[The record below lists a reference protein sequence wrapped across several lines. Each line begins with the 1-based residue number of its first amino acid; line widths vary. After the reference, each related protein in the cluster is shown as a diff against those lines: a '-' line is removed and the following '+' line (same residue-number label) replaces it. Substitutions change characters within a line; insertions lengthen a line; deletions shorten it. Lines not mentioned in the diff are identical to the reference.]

1 MKKFNNLESKKR
13 ILVIASIILFLLVSS
28 LAVLYSV
35 IDISKSRKMASKYL
49 TSITNGVSET
59 VDSWM
64 EEKKKMV
71 MFISEMP
78 EIKEALSGDMNH
90 LNQRF
95 QLIGKHYPNQECIF
109 LASKDGVI
117 LTDSSFMSL
126 YKIDYVHQ
134 LPFWKSFK
142 DNGFGIYLD
151 THISRSEKS
160 NKLIF
165 TIIKGVFSSNN
176 ELCGFIGITINWDK
190 FVKKFIIPVRVGETG
205 FVAITDLDGRNIG
218 HPDKSLALEDLSGY
232 AWMQNMITQKD
243 GSQEYTFC
251 SENKMMAFRQSKE
264 SGWIVNSSINED
276 ELIKQTIYIRN
287 LILLISIVILFS
299 LLFVIVYMDM
309 FKLEAAEKNLI
320 ESERNFKLLFE
331 RGSDGIFVHEINKN
345 GIPGHFTKANRI
357 FLKLFQC
364 KESELYNDSS
374 CFVFEGNGRDEYMK
388 VLSLMVQSKYHVMD
402 CELSV
407 KGQRLIVEFRLFLI
421 ESAQSY
427 AVMGFVRDITESVIS
442 RLKLAEHRDSLD
454 KKVQER
460 TKELMTSNMKLIN
473 QIKAKE
479 EMAKALIESEN
490 KYRSLI
496 ERANDGIML
505 VQDKQILYVNK
516 NMAHLLEYGDQEV
529 CKMTF
534 DQIIPE
540 NHWIDIYSNYQQRLK
555 GNNEKYIYETQ
566 FLSCSGKPLDVEVNA
581 GIINYEGKSVDF
593 LFVRDIAE
601 RKKIEEEKRK
611 HQEQLLQTD
620 KLVAL
625 GTLVSGVAHEIN
637 NPNSSI
643 MLGLPILK
651 QGWDGALP
659 ILDSYLKANGDFL
672 IAGIPFIM
680 FKSYVSDIM
689 RDISKCSERIKVI
702 VNDLKNF
709 SRFDS
714 GELSD
719 HVDVGGVIHASIKL
733 INSQILK
740 CTNKFQVKIEDDM
753 PCVFGNI
760 IRLEQVFV
768 NLIQNACQA
777 LTCSDQAIVIS
788 VNYNLDQQNIQV
800 LIEDEGCGISK
811 FNMKQIFDPF
821 YTTKR
826 GVGGTGL
833 GLSVSLKIIEE
844 HKGSIDFYSNE
855 GKGTQVVI
863 LLPVIQNQKKHG
875 II

>member
-1 MKKFNNLESKKR
+1 MRKIKKFESKKR
-13 ILVIASIILFLLVSS
+13 ILIIASIILFLLVSS

-59 VDSWM
+59 VDSWL

-78 EIKEALSGDMNH
+78 EIKEALSGDMNY
-90 LNQRF
+90 LNQQF
-95 QLIGKHYPNQECIF
+95 KLIGKHYPNQECFF
-109 LASKDGVI
+109 LASKKGAI
-117 LTDSSFMSL
+117 LTDSCFKNL
-126 YKIDYVHQ
+126 YNVSDVYQ
-134 LPFWKSFK
+134 LPFWSAFK
-142 DNGFGIYLD
+142 ENGFCIYLD
-151 THISRSEKS
+151 THISRSEES
-160 NKLIF
+160 NKLIV
-165 TIIKGVFSSNN
+165 TIIKGVFSDDND
-176 ELCGFIGITINWDK
+176 LCGFVGITINWDK

-218 HPDKSLALEDLSGY
+218 HPNKSLALEDLSGH
-232 AWMQNMITQKD
+232 AWMQKMISQKN
-243 GSQEYTFC
+243 GFQEYTFC
-251 SENKMMAFRQSKE
+251 NENKMMAFRQSKE

-287 LILLISIVILFS
+287 LILLISIFILLS
-299 LLFVIVYMDM
+299 MLFIIGYLDM
-309 FKLEAAEKNLI
+309 FKLEAAERNLF

-345 GIPGHFTKANRI
+345 GIPGHFTKANRV
-357 FLKLFQC
+357 FLSLFKC
-364 KESELYNDSS
+364 SESQLYKDSS
-374 CFVFEGNGRDEYMK
+374 CFVFDGDGRAQYLKALNFM
-388 VLSLMVQSKYHVMD
+388 LQSKYHVMD

-421 ESAQSY
+421 ESEQGYS
-427 AVMGFVRDITESVIS
+427 VMGFVRDITERVIS
-442 RLKLAEHRDSLD
+442 RLSLSEHRDSLD
-454 KKVQER
+454 KMVQER
-460 TKELMTSNMKLIN
+460 TKELMTSNLKLIN
-473 QIKAKE
+473 QIQAKE

-505 VQDKQILYVNK
+505 IEKDHILYVNK
-516 NMAHLLEYGDQEV
+516 NMAQLLEYGEQV
-529 CKMTF
+529 LCKMTF
-534 DQIIPE
+534 DQIIPK
-540 NHWIDIYSNYQQRLK
+540 NYWNDIYTNYQQRLK
-555 GNNEKYIYETQ
+555 GNTEKYIYETQ
-566 FLSCSGKPLDVEVNA
+566 FLSSSGKPLDVEVNA
-581 GIINYEGKSVDF
+581 GIINYEGKAVDF

-611 HQEQLLQTD
+611 HQEQLVQTD

-643 MLGLPILK
+643 MLGLPVLK
-651 QGWDGALP
+651 QGWEGALP

-672 IAGIPFIM
+672 IAGLPYVM
-680 FKSYVSDIM
+680 FKTYMSDIM
-689 RDISKCSERIKVI
+689 QDIAKCSERIKVI

-709 SRFDS
+709 SRLDS
-714 GELSD
+714 GELCD
-719 HVDVGGVIHASIKL
+719 HVDIAAVVRASIKL

-740 CTNKFQVKIEDDM
+740 YTTKFQVKIEDDM
-753 PCVFGNI
+753 PCVFGNT

-768 NLIQNACQA
+768 NLIQNACHA
-777 LTCSDQAIVIS
+777 LNYSDQAILIRVS
-788 VNYNLDQQNIQV
+788 YHPDQEKIQV

-811 FNMKQIFDPF
+811 VNMKQIFDPF
-821 YTTKR
+821 FTTKR

-844 HKGSIDFYSNE
+844 HKGSIDFYSKE
-855 GKGTQVVI
+855 GEGTRVII
-863 LLPVIQNQKKHG
+863 LLPIIQNQKAHG